1 MSGSEPLVFN
11 SAGKEGE
18 KERGHRLGAFE
29 CVPRSTK
36 MVLQLLRLWMSE
48 DHWPLA
54 RTGAGTAKWKVQFFS
69 FSLFPLSFLAVC
81 LSAWFA
87 PFHWEKKNCWP
98 MVCFGGLVECNH
110 NNGGKG
116 TSVRS
121 LTSTFHLIWAHNHYC
136 CCLIIR
142 SSFSQPLFSPIL
154 LFAAQCLPSLS
165 FSSNVFNVISFVV
178 LHCCCWSGWNFV
190 EQLNT

>member
-1 MSGSEPLVFN
+1 MCPSLNKNG
-11 SAGKEGE
+11 
-18 KERGHRLGAFE
+18 
-29 CVPRSTK
+29 
-36 MVLQLLRLWMSE
+36 QLRRLWMSE

-54 RTGAGTAKWKVQFFS
+54 RAGTGTAKWKMQFFS
-69 FSLFPLSFLAVC
+69 LSLSLLFPFWPSVC
-81 LSAWFA
+81 LLDLPHFT
-87 PFHWEKKNCWP
+87 EKKTAGQWSSL
-98 MVCFGGLVECNH
+98 VCFSGGCGLVECNH

-121 LTSTFHLIWAHNHYC
+121 LTSTFHLIWAHNHYCC